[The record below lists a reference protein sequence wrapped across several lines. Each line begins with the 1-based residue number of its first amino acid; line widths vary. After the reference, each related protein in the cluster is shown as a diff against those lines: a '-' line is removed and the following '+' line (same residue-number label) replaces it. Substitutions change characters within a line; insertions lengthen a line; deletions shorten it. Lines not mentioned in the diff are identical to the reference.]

1 MRSGWVRG
9 AGVLALVSS
18 LGVATSRSALPAT
31 RSGPGAT
38 VAESAGIPAEARGA
52 VTDHVIVI
60 SIDGLRPDA
69 IGRYDAR
76 VLQRLMAEGASSLDA
91 RTIHPSKTL
100 PSHTSM
106 LTGVPPE
113 VHGITWNSDRTSE
126 TGTVE
131 VATVFEL
138 AKAEGFRT
146 AAFFGKN
153 KLQHLVKPGTVDHS
167 EGPRYGLDMRM
178 ATETVEAATR
188 HLRHRRPHLSFIH
201 IGEPDFAGHTVGWM
215 SFAYGWAVR
224 RADAAVGRIL
234 EAAEAAFGAGN
245 YTVIVTADHGGN
257 GRDHGSAEDHDMEI
271 PWIAWGAGVERGP
284 ITASVNTTDTAA
296 TILWLLGVALP
307 AEWTGRPVATAYT
320 SAARYAADAAA
331 AASAGAAASL
341 P

>member
-1 MRSGWVRG
+1 MQSGWMRG
-9 AGVLALVSS
+9 AGVLALAST
-18 LGVATSRSALPAT
+18 LVAALPVLAGPGERSAAALEVEVVTGEP
-31 RSGPGAT
+31 
-38 VAESAGIPAEARGA
+38 RGA
-52 VTDHVIVI
+52 VADHVIVI

-69 IGRYDAR
+69 IGRYNAK
-76 VLQRLMAEGASSLDA
+76 VLQRLVSEGASSLEA

-106 LTGVPPE
+106 LTGVTPE
-113 VHGITWNSDRTSE
+113 VHGITWNSDRTGE

-138 AKAEGFRT
+138 AKAMGFET

-153 KLQHLVKPGTVDHS
+153 KLQHLLKPGTVDHA
-167 EGPRYGLDMRM
+167 EGPRYGLEMRM

-188 HLRHRRPHLSFIH
+188 HLKHRRPHLAFIH
-201 IGEPDFAGHTVGWM
+201 LGEPDFAGHTVGWM
-215 SFAYGWAVR
+215 TFAYGWAVR

-234 EAAEAAFGAGN
+234 EAADAAFGAGN
-245 YTVIVTADHGGN
+245 YTVIVTADHGGH
-257 GRDHGSAEDHDMEI
+257 GRDHGSAADADMQI

-284 ITASVNTTDTAA
+284 ITAAVNTTDTAA
-296 TILWLLGVALP
+296 TVLWLLGVGLP

-320 SAARYAADAAA
+320 HSARYAAQSAA
-331 AASAGAAASL
+331 AASGSVLL